1 MTRGHPG
8 GRPLDTVVRCH
19 GTPLAE
25 RGGGEAYAA
34 SRDCGAGAARHARRA
49 ETAGRGGEAYAA
61 SRDCGTG
68 RRGIRGEPR
77 LREPNRA
84 DCFPQSRHN
93 GWRGRAQN
101 SADAEPKD
109 GKPDASFS
117 SLSFDP
123 VGNLAGARLAP
134 RVYSGDCGHGKHGA
148 RIPLHPFVSALDC
161 CPRIQAIADMGLNK
175 DQGCAEIGPI
185 A

>member
-1 MTRGHPG
+1 MAPAPMTAYFMRDPQMTRGHPG

-25 RGGGEAYAA
+25 HGGGEAYAA
-34 SRDCGAGAARHARRA
+34 SRDFGA
-49 ETAGRGGEAYAA
+49 
-61 SRDCGTG
+61 G
-68 RRGIRGEPR
+68 RRGMRGEPR

-134 RVYSGDCGHGKHGA
+134 RVYSGDCVHGKHGA
-148 RIPLHPFVSALDC
+148 RIPLHFFVSVLDC
-161 CPRIQAIADMGLNK
+161 CPRIRAIADTGLYK
-175 DQGCAEIGPI
+175 DQGCAKIGPI